1 MVTVVFVRNPF
12 DPYQSRSVE
21 HAEDGKSLTEYV
33 QPYRDKVP
41 FNELTVQVNGKIAVE
56 FDGIVPKNAFI
67 VVMVTVGKGGGKNPL
82 QLIASIALSVVAM
95 GVGSVL
101 AGGAFFGAGALGIGA
116 WGLPSF
122 LGAAAL

>member
-21 HAEDGKSLTEYV
+21 HAEDGKTLTEYV

-56 FDGIVPKNAFI
+56 FDGFEP
-67 VVMVTVGKGGGKNPL
+67 
-82 QLIASIALSVVAM
+82 
-95 GVGSVL
+95 
-101 AGGAFFGAGALGIGA
+101 
-116 WGLPSF
+116 
-122 LGAAAL
+122 